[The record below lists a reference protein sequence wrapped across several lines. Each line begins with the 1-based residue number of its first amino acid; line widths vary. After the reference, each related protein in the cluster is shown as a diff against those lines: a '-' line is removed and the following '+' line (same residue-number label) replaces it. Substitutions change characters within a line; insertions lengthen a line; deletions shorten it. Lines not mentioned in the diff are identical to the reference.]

1 MELTVSHREFLVSKL
16 LELKDKRELNVKTKE
31 HVESKDQKE
40 VAELCQIE
48 IFLLDQRIDR
58 VTELLTANKL

>member
-1 MELTVSHREFLVSKL
+1 MELNVTSREFLVSKL
-16 LELKDKRELNVKTKE
+16 LELKDKRELQVKTKE

-40 VAELCQIE
+40 VAELCKIE

>member
-1 MELTVSHREFLVSKL
+1 MELTVTHREFLLSKL

-31 HVESKDQKE
+31 HVEAKDQKE

-48 IFLLDQRIDR
+48 IFLLDQRIDQ

>member
-1 MELTVSHREFLVSKL
+1 MELTVIHREFLVSKL